1 MRWGL
6 CLYCC
11 RCIGIQYCLTYH
23 IWFAGK
29 IQILTLALQSEAVA
43 LAENNRDTRLVT
55 SYEALRRREYELIT
69 TLLDIL
75 PKVENLG
82 EERISQ
88 VRDALF
94 HADHPFMMVF
104 VGPFSSGK
112 SSILNALL
120 GKHELLRVG
129 PVPTTDRISILR
141 YGDEPQQMSSG
152 GEVDTV
158 FHPTP
163 MLKQVSFVD
172 TPGLESIFQKHE
184 ETTRRF
190 LHRSDVVLL
199 VMLATQAMT
208 AANVNY
214 IRMMRE
220 YGKKVIIL
228 INQSDLLTPD
238 EQAQVR
244 DYVLEQGQDL
254 LGAQPEV
261 WLVSARKGM
270 QAWEKGRGQSTGENG
285 SEPPVGPDRD
295 PELWQASGLQRLEDY
310 VNTQITDADRLRQKL
325 QTPLQILQNVNQVA
339 LEAVKANQAVL
350 DQYQSIADNV
360 EQQLASY
367 KREQDKIV
375 REMNELIRAKFDATS
390 ARGGE
395 AIMDIFQ
402 LSRAFPSV
410 SRGFVELVGIARLF
424 RRRDQPYSQTRLAFE
439 RHKVFEPVRELP
451 EIVADLGPR
460 LEGKDMQDV
469 DDLVKYAHREINAL
483 PQEIRGKVIGKVQTP
498 VQYDRSQLQDVRVAL
513 EQVEREAL
521 TDETERLDGSL
532 RNTLYALAIWEF
544 LILISLI
551 ALILGGAITLD
562 QIESI
567 GFLIFMLG
575 LAVGGFLLM
584 PLMGRGLKAAHANRM
599 NKLSN
604 KYVDTLTVAADKQV
618 EYGMR
623 MRREVV
629 APLTRLVE
637 AQTAIQTEQ
646 LNRLQAA
653 QQEMV
658 GIESELA
665 NLGKRSL
672 FGLRS

>member
-1 MRWGL
+1 
-6 CLYCC
+6 
-11 RCIGIQYCLTYH
+11 
-23 IWFAGK
+23 
-29 IQILTLALQSEAVA
+29 
-43 LAENNRDTRLVT
+43 LAEDNRDTRLVT
-55 SYEALRRREYELIT
+55 SYESLRRREYELIT

-94 HADHPFMMVF
+94 HADYPFLMVF

-112 SSILNALL
+112 SSIINALV
-120 GKHELLRVG
+120 GKDDLLRVG

-141 YGDEPQQMSSG
+141 YGDEPQYMDSG

-158 FHPTP
+158 FHPNEL
-163 MLKQVSFVD
+163 LKQVSFVD

-208 AANVNY
+208 AANLNY
-214 IRMMRE
+214 IRMVRE

-228 INQSDLLTPD
+228 INQSDLLTAD

-244 DYVLEQGQDL
+244 DYVLEQGRDL

-261 WLVSARKGM
+261 WMVSARQGIEAWVKGGDH
-270 QAWEKGRGQSTGENG
+270 AIGENG
-285 SEPPVGPDRD
+285 NQPQKPDRD
-295 PELWQASGLQRLEDY
+295 IELWQESGLYRLEEY
-310 VNTQITDADRLRQKL
+310 ITTQITDADRLRQKL

-339 LEAVKANQAVL
+339 LDAVKSNQAVL
-350 DQYQSIADNV
+350 DQYQSISDNV
-360 EQQLASY
+360 EQQLTSY

-375 REMNELIRAKFDATS
+375 REMNDLIRAKFDATS
-390 ARGGE
+390 DRGGE

-402 LSRAFPSV
+402 LSRALPSV
-410 SRGFVELVGIARLF
+410 SRGFVELIGVARLF

-439 RHKVFEPVRELP
+439 KHKVFEPVRELP
-451 EIVADLGPR
+451 DLVSELGPR

-469 DDLVKYAHREINAL
+469 DDLVKYAHREIGAL

-498 VQYDRSQLQDVRVAL
+498 VQYDRSQLQDVRASL
-513 EQVEREAL
+513 EEIEQEAL
-521 TDETERLDGSL
+521 SDETERLDQSL

-544 LILISLI
+544 LIIVSLI
-551 ALILGGAITLD
+551 ALILSGSITFD
-562 QIESI
+562 TVESI
-567 GFLIFMLG
+567 GFMVFMLALG
-575 LAVGGFLLM
+575 IGGFLLM
-584 PLMGRGLKAAHANRM
+584 PLMGRGLKAAHASRM
-599 NKLSN
+599 NKLST

-618 EYGMR
+618 DYGMR

-637 AQTAIQTEQ
+637 AQTAIQTGQ

-658 GIESELA
+658 NIESELA
-665 NLGKRSL
+665 KLGKRRL
-672 FGLRS
+672 IGLRN

>member
-1 MRWGL
+1 M
-6 CLYCC
+6 
-11 RCIGIQYCLTYH
+11 
-23 IWFAGK
+23 
-29 IQILTLALQSEAVA
+29 SEG
-43 LAENNRDTRLVT
+43 NKDTRLAT
-55 SYEALRRREYELIT
+55 SYESLRRREYELIT

-82 EERISQ
+82 EERIGQ

-94 HADHPFMMVF
+94 HADNPFLMVF

-112 SSILNALL
+112 SSIINALM
-120 GKHELLRVG
+120 GRDDLLRVG
-129 PVPTTDRISILR
+129 PIPTTDRISILR
-141 YGDEPQQMSSG
+141 YGDEPHAMSSG

-158 FHPTP
+158 FHPTEL
-163 MLKQVSFVD
+163 LKRVSFVD

-208 AANVNY
+208 AANLDY
-214 IRMMRE
+214 IRKMRE
-220 YGKKVIIL
+220 YGKKIIIL
-228 INQSDLLTPD
+228 INQSDLLTAE

-244 DYVLEQGQDL
+244 DYVLDQGREL

-261 WLVSARKGM
+261 WMVSARKGLA
-270 QAWEKGRGQSTGENG
+270 AWEKAASEPSENG
-285 SEPPVGPDRD
+285 DESGTIKPD
-295 PELWQASGLQRLEDY
+295 ETLWKESGLHRLEAY
-310 VNTQITDADRLRQKL
+310 VETQITDVDRLRQKL

-339 LEAVKANQAVL
+339 LDAVKSNQAVL

-375 REMNELIRAKFDATS
+375 REMAEQVRAKFDATTD
-390 ARGGE
+390 RGGD

-402 LSRAFPSV
+402 LSRALPSV
-410 SRGFVELVGIARLF
+410 SRGFTELIGIARLF

-439 RHKVFEPVRELP
+439 KHKVFEPMRELP
-451 EIVADLGPR
+451 DVVADLGPR

-469 DDLVKYAHREINAL
+469 DDLVKYAHKEINAL
-483 PQEIRGKVIGKVQTP
+483 PAEIRDKVIGTVQTP
-498 VQYDRSQLQDVRVAL
+498 IKYDRGQLQEVRSAL
-513 EQVEREAL
+513 EEIESEAL
-521 TDETERLDGSL
+521 TDETERLDQSL

-544 LILISLI
+544 LIIVSLV
-551 ALILGGAITLD
+551 ALIVGGAITFD
-562 QIESI
+562 TVESI
-567 GFLIFMLG
+567 GFLIVMLALGIGG
-575 LAVGGFLLM
+575 LLLM
-584 PLMGRGLKAAHANRM
+584 PLMGRGLKAAHASRVQ
-599 NKLSN
+599 KLSA
-604 KYVDTLTVAADKQV
+604 KYVETMTSSADKQV

-637 AQTAIQTEQ
+637 AQTQIQTDQ
-646 LNRLQAA
+646 LGKLQAA
-653 QQEMV
+653 QSEMV
-658 GIESELA
+658 SIEAELA
-665 NLGKRSL
+665 KLGKRRL
-672 FGLRS
+672 LGLGG